1 MIVQADVKGLEVVGA
16 AFLSK
21 DKVLYQ
27 ELNSGVDLH
36 GENQRMF
43 GFEDRVTAKKF
54 KFKLLYG
61 AGEYGFS
68 NDPEMNF
75 ISTSPK
81 YWKKIIAKYYDKYK
95 GIAVWHDEIQRQVG
109 KTGRYTSPFG
119 RTYEWDCFKFGSFKI
134 PSTEVKNYPVQ
145 GFGADIVCIVRVS
158 LFRRWRKSGI
168 EGKLVNTVHDSIV
181 ADVHAKDV
189 DKAVKLMYDVF
200 KDAPGNINRIFNI
213 GFDLETKVEILVGKN
228 MMELK
233 ECTS

>member
-16 AFLSK
+16 GFLSK
-21 DKVLYQ
+21 DKVLYH
-27 ELNSGVDLH
+27 ELNSGIDIH
-36 GENQRMF
+36 EENQRIF
-43 GFEDRVTAKKF
+43 GFEDRAIAKKF

-61 AGEYGFS
+61 SSEYGFS
-68 NDPEMNF
+68 NDHEMNF

-81 YWKKIIAKYYDKYK
+81 YWRKIIDKYYNKYK
-95 GIAVWHDEIQRQVG
+95 GIAIWHDEIQRQVS
-109 KTGRYTSPFG
+109 KTGMYTSPFG
-119 RTYEWDCFKFGSFKI
+119 RSYTWDCFKFGSFKI

-145 GFGADIVCIVRVS
+145 GFGADIVCVARVS

-181 ADVHAKDV
+181 ADVHKDYV